1 MLSPD
6 ERARLLE
13 SGVPYALRLDMAAA
27 CARAGDLG
35 WIEHG
40 EGPDGETGAV
50 AARPQAWGDVILARK
65 ETPTS
70 YHLSVVIDD
79 ALQGVTE
86 VVRGQDLFWS
96 TSVHR
101 LLQQLLGLPQPAYR
115 HHRLVRDGD
124 GAQTVEIDRGHGLAG
139 TARRRRDAG
148 RYPPPGRPALSRG
161 GRCPQQRVRRDSPRP
176 AMAWWRRARVGGIM
190 APKSRSQRIDAAAE
204 KAAAEETRPVPR
216 ASARHAA
223 AAAPGMVE
231 AALAAFAHEVRT
243 PLTGILA
250 ISDLLA
256 TSDLGERERRWV
268 DTIKAGAEHLAS
280 LATLFV
286 DAARSGNAGPG
297 VRQDLFDLRALARNA
312 GDSLAG
318 RAAAKGLQSPVD
330 ISEKLPAF
338 VVGDPVRLR
347 AALENLIDNA
357 VKFTEKRR
365 RRAQGRADA
374 RGARQGR
381 RRVCGFRQRHR
392 ADAEGNQAAVPSVL
406 AGQCQHR
413 LALRRRRAR
422 PVVGQA
428 LARAM
433 GGDIVVAQRRG
444 GGTTFTLTVM
454 LTRAKA
460 AKAADSDADAEPP
473 PDPVRPLRVLSVE
486 DNPFGRVVLN
496 AILTELG
503 HQAEFIGRGEAAAER
518 IADGAFD
525 AVLMDMVLPGINGIE
540 AIRRIR
546 ELKPPHGR
554 IAIIG
559 VSGRGDDEAASRAA
573 GADAFL
579 VKPVSPRA
587 LATALLEAT
596 RRAAA
601 AT

>member
-1 MLSPD
+1 
-6 ERARLLE
+6 
-13 SGVPYALRLDMAAA
+13 
-27 CARAGDLG
+27 
-35 WIEHG
+35 
-40 EGPDGETGAV
+40 
-50 AARPQAWGDVILARK
+50 
-65 ETPTS
+65 
-70 YHLSVVIDD
+70 
-79 ALQGVTE
+79 
-86 VVRGQDLFWS
+86 
-96 TSVHR
+96 
-101 LLQQLLGLPQPAYR
+101 
-115 HHRLVRDGD
+115 
-124 GAQTVEIDRGHGLAG
+124 
-139 TARRRRDAG
+139 
-148 RYPPPGRPALSRG
+148 
-161 GRCPQQRVRRDSPRP
+161 
-176 AMAWWRRARVGGIM
+176 
-190 APKSRSQRIDAAAE
+190 
-204 KAAAEETRPVPR
+204 
-216 ASARHAA
+216 
-223 AAAPGMVE
+223 MVE
-231 AALAAFAHEVRT
+231 TALAAFAHEVRT

-286 DAARSGNAGPG
+286 DAAKSRNTGGNPAAG

-318 RAAAKGLQSPVD
+318 RAAAKGLQSQVD
-330 ISEKLPAF
+330 ISEKLPAL

-357 VKFTEKRR
+357 VKFTEAGGVAMAVKPIRGLKGKLSAAFEISDSGIGLTLNEIKRLFR
-365 RRAQGRADA
+365 PFSQANVSIASRFG
-374 RGARQGR
+374 GAGL
-381 RRVCGFRQRHR
+381 GLS
-392 ADAEGNQAAVPSVL
+392 SVK
-406 AGQCQHR
+406 
-413 LALRRRRAR
+413 
-422 PVVGQA
+422 A

-444 GGTTFTLTVM
+444 GGTTFTLMVT
-454 LTRAKA
+454 LARAKA
-460 AKAADSDADAEPP
+460 SRAASSGADTEVS
-473 PDPVRPLRVLSVE
+473 PDPAQALRVLSVE

-503 HQAEFIGRGEAAAER
+503 HNAEFIGRGEAAPER
-518 IADGAFD
+518 IAQGDFD

-546 ELKPPHGR
+546 NLNPPLGR

-579 VKPVSPRA
+579 LKPVSPRA